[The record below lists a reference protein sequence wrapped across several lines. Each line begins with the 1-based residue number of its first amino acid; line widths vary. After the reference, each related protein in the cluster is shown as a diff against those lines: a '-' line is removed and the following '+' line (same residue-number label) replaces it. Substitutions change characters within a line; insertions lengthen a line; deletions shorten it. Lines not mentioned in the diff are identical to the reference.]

1 MVKRPNILLPLTF
14 DNDLAY
20 DLIHKVKIISKIFPE
35 LFIYIRRHPLINIK
49 KLEEIID
56 KLEMTNFQY
65 ADEGSMQDWLSNTD
79 IILSTGGSIVI
90 VETVA
95 KGIPLIRI
103 EPDNN
108 FFLDPLA
115 WSDYPIKPVNNLD
128 DIINAIRLIL
138 GMKKEDKN
146 KFQTIGKDIM
156 LNYFTET
163 DENII
168 RVFN

>member
-1 MVKRPNILLPLTF
+1 LTF

-20 DLIHKVKIISKIFPE
+20 DLIHKVKIVSKEFPQ
-35 LFIYIRRHPLINIK
+35 LFVYIRRHPLLNYK
-49 KLEEIID
+49 ELEEFLNEI
-56 KLEMTNFQY
+56 NFTDFEY
-65 ADEGSMQDWLSNTD
+65 ADEGSMQDWFSNTD

-128 DIINAIRLIL
+128 DIINAIKLIL

-163 DENII
+163 NENII